1 MGQARDWWDDQILI
15 KEAVA
20 EAARDAERS
29 HAELVR
35 WGADTASGLVDK
47 RKLNARCKHVTIFNP
62 GDQVVCQTAGVCP
75 VPQVPNSPC
84 SSRSS

>member
-1 MGQARDWWDDQILI
+1 MGQARDWWDDQKLI

-35 WGADTASGLVDK
+35 WAPDDATK
-47 RKLNARCKHVTIFNP
+47 M
-62 GDQVVCQTAGVCP
+62 QTEFGKFQNLKSHAIDGNTSEGFCYQWQNKAGGREGV
-75 VPQVPNSPC
+75 
-84 SSRSS
+84 